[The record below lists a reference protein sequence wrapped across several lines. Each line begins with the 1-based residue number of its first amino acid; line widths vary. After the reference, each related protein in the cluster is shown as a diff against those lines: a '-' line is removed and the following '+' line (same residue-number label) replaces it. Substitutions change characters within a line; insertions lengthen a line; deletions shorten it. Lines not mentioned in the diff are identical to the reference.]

1 MVMID
6 VTDQCLDV
14 DDIGV
19 TLRTLLAV
27 AAKGYAETGKRRW
40 QIRLKGAMIGSVQC
54 ASTPR
59 VPARITAKT
68 TP

>member
-6 VTDQCLDV
+6 KEDQCLDIE
-14 DDIGV
+14 DIGV

-40 QIRLKGAMIGSVQC
+40 QVRYRGAIIGNVQC

-59 VPARITAKT
+59 VPARITAKAAA
-68 TP
+68 